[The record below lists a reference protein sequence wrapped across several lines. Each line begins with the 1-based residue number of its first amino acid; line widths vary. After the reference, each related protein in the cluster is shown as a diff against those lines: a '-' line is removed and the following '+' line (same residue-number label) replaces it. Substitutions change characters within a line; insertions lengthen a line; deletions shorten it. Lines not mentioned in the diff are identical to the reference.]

1 MLLLCRSSA
10 GAVCAFLGK
19 SAGVQRALVQLSAAT
34 GGCRVSERSGGLAGT
49 VGLQEAWDVVLN
61 SVLFR
66 VTSSVGLQ
74 VSYP

>member
-34 GGCRVSERSGGLAGT
+34 GCRVSERSGGLAGT

>member
-1 MLLLCRSSA
+1 MCLPWKECW
-10 GAVCAFLGK
+10 GAESLG
-19 SAGVQRALVQLSAAT
+19 AAT

-66 VTSSVGLQ
+66 VTSSVGLH

>member
-1 MLLLCRSSA
+1 M
-10 GAVCAFLGK
+10 
-19 SAGVQRALVQLSAAT
+19 QRALVQLSAAT
-34 GGCRVSERSGGLAGT
+34 GGCRVSERSGGLAGA

-66 VTSSVGLQ
+66 VTSLVGLQ

>member
-1 MLLLCRSSA
+1 M
-10 GAVCAFLGK
+10 
-19 SAGVQRALVQLSAAT
+19 QRALVQLSAAT
-34 GGCRVSERSGGLAGT
+34 GCRVSERSGGLAGA

-66 VTSSVGLQ
+66 VTSLVGLQ